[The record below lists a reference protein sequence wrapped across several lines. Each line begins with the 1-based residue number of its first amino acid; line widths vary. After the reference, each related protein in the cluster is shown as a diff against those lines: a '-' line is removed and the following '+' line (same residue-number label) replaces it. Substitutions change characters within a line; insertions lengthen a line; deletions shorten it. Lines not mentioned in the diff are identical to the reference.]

1 RGFLAGLFF
10 FLSHEGTPF
19 SGLSS
24 VMQGAG
30 VSSSEDEFVLLLA
43 LLDESER
50 GFQEKVLARRWKDV
64 VDELEWW
71 PEAAEATSDAS
82 DLRTLRRKWS
92 RIAIVVAPA
101 ERTGRGDGSLKTTI
115 TQWTLSG
122 VSVGVARLKPAQPFA
137 LAGGEGWDAWKLE
150 CGKRRMESALPQ
162 THIPSTSDASLEF
175 QPRLGSV
182 ESSNR
187 IGGTVGKR
195 LNRPPRST
203 PSIRFLLASLFSPVP
218 TSAGSQRDASASS
231 RTPDEPADGSRWGLG
246 WMSTMGAEGRLSGC
260 VTVHACLRD
269 IAFLRR
275 CIITPACICCSELAG
290 WFLHPPGVSGPPP
303 AGTHDTV
310 PVNRHCRLGN
320 AAFSGGPAPL
330 PAKIPPRAA
339 LGPLSGQLSAP
350 SRRMESALPQTHIP
364 STSDASLEF
373 QPRLGS
379 VESSN
384 RIGGTVGKRLN
395 RPPRSTPS
403 IRFWLPAGVALFL
416 QFQHLLDRGGM
427 LRQAHAPR
435 TSTPTAADGCGRPVE
450 WLRCVTLWE
459 RAGWLVLAVRCA
471 GETPRLPAAA
481 RMKPA
486 GREWTPARGH
496 PRHSACEQ
504 PLQTG
509 QGSIA
514 RRGTPSAT
522 RLYVML
528 ARAPLRQD
536 PAKSRPRSPERAAQ
550 RSFKALKR
558 PREPEGG
565 GPRGSGPPH

>member
-1 RGFLAGLFF
+1 
-10 FLSHEGTPF
+10 
-19 SGLSS
+19 
-24 VMQGAG
+24 MQGAG
-30 VSSSEDEFVLLLA
+30 VSSSEDELVLLLA

-115 TQWTLSG
+115 TQWTLLG

-137 LAGGEGWDAWKLE
+137 LAG
-150 CGKRRMESALPQ
+150 
-162 THIPSTSDASLEF
+162 
-175 QPRLGSV
+175 
-182 ESSNR
+182 
-187 IGGTVGKR
+187 
-195 LNRPPRST
+195 
-203 PSIRFLLASLFSPVP
+203 
-218 TSAGSQRDASASS
+218 
-231 RTPDEPADGSRWGLG
+231 
-246 WMSTMGAEGRLSGC
+246 
-260 VTVHACLRD
+260 
-269 IAFLRR
+269 
-275 CIITPACICCSELAG
+275 
-290 WFLHPPGVSGPPP
+290 
-303 AGTHDTV
+303 
-310 PVNRHCRLGN
+310 
-320 AAFSGGPAPL
+320 
-330 PAKIPPRAA
+330 
-339 LGPLSGQLSAP
+339 
-350 SRRMESALPQTHIP
+350 
-364 STSDASLEF
+364 F

-450 WLRCVTLWE
+450 WLRCVTV
-459 RAGWLVLAVRCA
+459 RACLRDIRCA

-514 RRGTPSAT
+514 RRGAPSAT
-522 RLYVML
+522 RRYVML

-536 PAKSRPRSPERAAQ
+536 PAKSRPR
-550 RSFKALKR
+550 LKEVA
-558 PREPEGG
+558 PGG
-565 GPRGSGPPH
+565 LGPLTDAGCGF